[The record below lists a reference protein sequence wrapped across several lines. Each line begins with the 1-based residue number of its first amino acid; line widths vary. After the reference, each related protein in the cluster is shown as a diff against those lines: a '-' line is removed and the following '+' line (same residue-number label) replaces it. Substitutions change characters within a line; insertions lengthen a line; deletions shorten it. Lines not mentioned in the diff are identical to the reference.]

1 MLLKTKKTCTRI
13 CVGLFFLL
21 GGIEY
26 AVILPTLWLYL
37 EHRFDAE
44 QWFFGV
50 VFAAFCFSNLLASPF
65 FGFWVDYTRKTKSA
79 ILFANLFE
87 IGGNFLYFVA
97 WSKYWV
103 LGARLISGI
112 GVGVGAGIFAQIA
125 RTTTEQERTGMFS
138 IAMALRQF
146 GLLVG
151 PGFNLFLRKLNF
163 KIGQFEVD
171 SYTAP
176 GIFMAALWL
185 LLELIMT
192 FLYYDLPTVK
202 NDVDDHSTNDE
213 QHRYDNSDQNYSSTE
228 RNIANNSINV
238 DATENEHIVS
248 GDMIRDL
255 YSKHSSIIDSRRQ
268 NLINS
273 ATQDFQKRARNEPVM
288 DKWHLAKD
296 LVREEVIVILASQF
310 LMFFN
315 QTALEAIVTPLSEYL
330 MGWKELE
337 NSIAYC
343 LIALEAILVFALV
356 RKLSRKLA
364 DRWLMVIGI
373 AFEGFAL
380 VWYLFLLANAKPY
393 DSIVLPTIIVG
404 TLVIVF
410 GLPFFSVANI
420 SLYSKITDEKT
431 QGIAQGIQRSV
442 TGVAMI
448 LGPLWGGALT
458 TRLFIMLGVMAGL
471 EVILAILM
479 YLSFHRLKE
488 PSKQLPSQY
497 DQIGSQS
504 ERQPLLG

>member
-1 MLLKTKKTCTRI
+1 MLLQTKKSFTRV

-37 EHRFDAE
+37 EHRFKAE
-44 QWFFGV
+44 EWFFGV
-50 VFAAFCFSNLLASPF
+50 VFAAFCFSNLLFSPF

-112 GVGVGAGIFAQIA
+112 GVAVGAGIFAQIA

-146 GLLVG
+146 GLLIG

-163 KIGQFEVD
+163 KIGPFEVD
-171 SYTAP
+171 SFTAP
-176 GIFMAALWL
+176 GIFMAVLWL
-185 LLELIMT
+185 SLELIMV
-192 FLYYDLPTVK
+192 FFYYDLPTVK
-202 NDVDDHSTNDE
+202 NDIDDQSTDDE
-213 QHRYDNSDQNYSSTE
+213 QHGYEYSGE
-228 RNIANNSINV
+228 NNSIPRNSVNNSVNV
-238 DATENEHIVS
+238 QATENKDKYLVTS
-248 GDMIRDL
+248 DVIRDL
-255 YSKHSSIIDSRRQ
+255 TSRHSSVLDGEKQ
-268 NLINS
+268 KLITTAAS
-273 ATQDFQKRARNEPVM
+273 QKRVRTGSVM
-288 DKWHLAKD
+288 DKWNLAKD

-310 LMFFN
+310 MMFFN
-315 QTALEAIVTPLSEYL
+315 ETALEAIVTPLSEYL
-330 MGWKELE
+330 MGWKEME

-343 LIALEAILVFALV
+343 LIALEALLVFALV
-356 RKLSRKLA
+356 KKISQKLA

-380 VWYLFLLANAKPY
+380 IWYLFLLANAKPY

-410 GLPFFSVANI
+410 GLPFFSVANV

-431 QGIAQGIQRSV
+431 QGIAQGVQRSV

-448 LGPLWGGALT
+448 LGPLWGGALM
-458 TRLFIMLGVMAGL
+458 TRLYIMLGVMAGL

-479 YLSFHRLKE
+479 YLSFDRLKA
-488 PSKQLPSQY
+488 PSKPVPPSQY
-497 DQIGSQS
+497 EQIGSQS
-504 ERQPLLG
+504 ERQPLLA